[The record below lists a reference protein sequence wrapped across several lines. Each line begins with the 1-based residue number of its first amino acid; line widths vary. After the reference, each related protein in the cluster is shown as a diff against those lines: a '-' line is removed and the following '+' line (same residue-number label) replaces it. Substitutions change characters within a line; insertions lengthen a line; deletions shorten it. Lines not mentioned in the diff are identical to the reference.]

1 MKSGV
6 VEGEPGIFPDPIARL
21 LRAIGRFIAPR
32 RREAT
37 KPPEEV
43 ETGDL
48 AQDRHQQ

>member
-6 VEGEPGIFPDPIARL
+6 VEGEPSIFPDPIARL
-21 LRAIGRFIAPR
+21 LRAIGRLIPRR

-43 ETGDL
+43 ETGDP